1 MAGWIECPKIAA
13 VLGSPRMGDSYLLDT
28 PLLDTP
34 LLGTTVS
41 LGLRDMA
48 AWLRYRVCPP

>member
-1 MAGWIECPKIAA
+1 MAGWIGCPKIAA

-28 PLLDTP
+28 PLL
-34 LLGTTVS
+34 GTTVS

-48 AWLRYRVCPP
+48 AWL